1 MTKDDIL
8 RIAKEADVWV
18 AGQRP
23 YQTQLERFADLILE
37 HLSYDGI
44 HTCHAECQRPVCVA
58 IRKAVEAE
66 RELIVRECIRIA
78 DRRGAYE
85 VMDDIID
92 RFGVEI

>member
-37 HLSYDGI
+37 HLSHDGV
-44 HTCHAECQRPVCVA
+44 HPCRDACVA
-58 IRKAVEAE
+58 VKAE
-66 RELIVRECIRIA
+66 RERCIREVIRIC
-78 DRRGAYE
+78 DSRGAYH

-92 RFGVEI
+92 HFGVEI